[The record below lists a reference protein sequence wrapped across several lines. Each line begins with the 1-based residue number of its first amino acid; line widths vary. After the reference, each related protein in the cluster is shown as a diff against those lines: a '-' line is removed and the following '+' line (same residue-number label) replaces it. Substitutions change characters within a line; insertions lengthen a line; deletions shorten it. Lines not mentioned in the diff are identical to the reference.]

1 VKVRTLLC
9 AALLSLSSGS
19 VQASVPQG
27 MTLKLMHEGVQLVG
41 TLKIARTDELLGVW
55 SSAGR
60 ARLLRC
66 EPRCKVVT
74 SIPMPGTLTL
84 GTDAR
89 ARVVLGGTFKVGQR
103 VGLVFRLKNAQIVS
117 VQATVTR

>member
-1 VKVRTLLC
+1 MKLRILLC
-9 AALLSLSSGS
+9 SALLAAAPLA
-19 VQASVPQG
+19 QASTPPPL
-27 MTLKLMHEGVQLVG
+27 TLKLMHEGVMLIG
-41 TLKIARTDELLGVW
+41 TLKLARNDQLLGVW
-55 SSAGR
+55 SSVGR